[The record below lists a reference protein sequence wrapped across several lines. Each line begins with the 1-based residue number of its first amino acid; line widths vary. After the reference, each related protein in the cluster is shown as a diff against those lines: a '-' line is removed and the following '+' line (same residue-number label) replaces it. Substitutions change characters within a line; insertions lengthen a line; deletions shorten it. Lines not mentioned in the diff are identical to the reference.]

1 MTPLHGAIVLAAGA
15 SARLG
20 RAKQLLDIDGEPA
33 LRRVA
38 RCVLSTDPLDC
49 VVVLGHEAERVE
61 TALDGIRVRT
71 LRIIDADTGMAA
83 SLGAG
88 VNALD
93 ARCEG
98 ALIVLTDQPALTAE
112 HLGALVE
119 AWRSAPTQAAASAY
133 AGVLGV
139 PALLPRTWFGEVAA
153 LRGNV
158 GARALLRAR
167 ADEVIAI
174 TAPDLA
180 HDVDTPGDLVRVA
193 RANAR
198 RL

>member
-1 MTPLHGAIVLAAGA
+1 MTPVHGAIVLAAGA

-20 RAKQLLDIDGEPA
+20 RAKQLLELDGEPA
-33 LRRVA
+33 VRRVA
-38 RCVLSTDPLDC
+38 HCVLSTDPLDC
-49 VVVLGHEAERVE
+49 IVVLGHEAGHIES
-61 TALDGIRVRT
+61 ALDGVRVRA

-93 ARCEG
+93 KRCDG

-112 HLGALVE
+112 HLRALVD
-119 AWRSAPTQAAASAY
+119 AWRARPAQAAASAY

-139 PALLPRTWFGEVAA
+139 PALLPRGWFAEVAA

-167 ADEVIAI
+167 ADEVVAIA
-174 TAPDLA
+174 APDLA
-180 HDVDTPGDLVRVA
+180 RDIDTPDDLARV
-193 RANAR
+193 
-198 RL
+198 